1 MSRFQRS
8 LALARASWSVLK
20 SDRSLALFPIVS
32 ALVSIGVLLVLGL
45 IGWATKGSEVNAA
58 GHTEYTASVATFVV
72 IVVGYVALA
81 FVQAYFLAGL
91 VASSD
96 QVLEGRPTT
105 MKEGLAVASSRAGRI
120 LPWAIVE
127 ATVSAAIQAIEER
140 FGIVGTII
148 GSLLGAAW
156 SVVTFLTVPI
166 IVFEDVGPVTALKR
180 SGTLLKQTWGENI
193 IGQGG
198 LGLLMILPMLV
209 AVAIGFLGVA
219 SGTAVVAVPLIVV
232 AVLMVIVASIIVSAL
247 SGIYRTALYR
257 YAVDGQVPGA
267 FADADMEHAFGPR
280 KRNRSSSF

>member
-8 LALARASWSVLK
+8 LALWRASWAVLK
-20 SDRSLALFPIVS
+20 SDRSLALYPIVS
-32 ALVSIGVLLVLGL
+32 ALVSVGIFAVLAL

-58 GHTEYTASVATFVV
+58 GNTHYTATAATFVIV
-72 IVVGYVALA
+72 VVGYIALA
-81 FVQAYFLAGL
+81 FVQTYFLAGL

-96 QVLEGRPTT
+96 QVLGGRPTT

-120 LPWAIVE
+120 LPWALVQ
-127 ATVSAAIQAIEER
+127 ATISAVIQAIEER

-156 SVVTFLTVPI
+156 SVVTFLAVPI
-166 IVFEDVGPVTALKR
+166 IVFEDVGPVNALKR

-198 LGLLMILPMLV
+198 LGLLMLLPMLV
-209 AVAIGFLGVA
+209 AFGIGALGVV
-219 SGTAVVAVPLIVV
+219 SGTAVVAVPLIAV
-232 AVLMVIVASIIVSAL
+232 AVVLLLLATVIVNAL

-257 YAVDGQVPGA
+257 YAVDGQVPAA
-267 FADADMEHAFGPR
+267 FVSADIEHSFGPR